1 MGAKSESRKAFL
13 HKHPLCCFCG
23 GVRKSEEVDHVP
35 SRVLFKDR
43 QWPEGFEF
51 PSCIRCNR
59 ATRLDEQVV
68 AMLALVNTGPTQL
81 ADSAEVKE
89 RMRAVAYNHPAL
101 LAEMQPTIAQLRDAG
116 RKYGI
121 KPGAGQTHSDL
132 PLLSVRG
139 PLVNTAINNFAR
151 KLACALFYHHTGS
164 IAPSNAAIAV
174 RWYSNLQIEHDE
186 IPRELANLLVGL
198 PTLQRANTNLNEQF
212 FYRWVVSDTKAM
224 TAFLAFFRQSFAIL
238 VFVNSSELNPG
249 ALENATILHPY
260 AWA

>member
-1 MGAKSESRKAFL
+1 
-13 HKHPLCCFCG
+13 
-23 GVRKSEEVDHVP
+23 
-35 SRVLFKDR
+35 
-43 QWPEGFEF
+43 
-51 PSCIRCNR
+51 
-59 ATRLDEQVV
+59 
-68 AMLALVNTGPTQL
+68 MLALVNTGPTQL